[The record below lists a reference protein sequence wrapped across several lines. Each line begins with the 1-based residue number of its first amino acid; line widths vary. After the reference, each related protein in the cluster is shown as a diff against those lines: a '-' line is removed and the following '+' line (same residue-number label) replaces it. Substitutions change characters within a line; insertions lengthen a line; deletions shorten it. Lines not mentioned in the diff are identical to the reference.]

1 MGFFQKKN
9 CNHPV
14 EDINGK
20 FQGGRVKAVGIPGGT
35 PKIQEKTWIFR
46 EVDAKNG
53 KFQGGHDK
61 FDWKSRES
69 TTKKSIS
76 STGGGA
82 GAFFWKSPIFLSFLL
97 YTCGF

>member
-35 PKIQEKTWIFR
+35 PKIQEKTFR
-46 EVDAKNG
+46 EFRD
-53 KFQGGHDK
+53 FQGSRCK
-61 FDWKSRES
+61 KWKIPWGS
-69 TTKKSIS
+69 
-76 STGGGA
+76 G
-82 GAFFWKSPIFLSFLL
+82 
-97 YTCGF
+97 